1 MANGRPGFLRR
12 FFGFLFWIAD
22 FVRRLVLNVIFWGAV
37 AVFALAWFF
46 GAPPALQENTALV
59 LNIKG
64 PIVEQYTGS
73 AREAALA
80 EALGAERPETQL
92 RDVLAAL
99 DEAAQDP
106 NIARVVLVLDDFA
119 GAGLATLREVGG
131 ALERFRAGG
140 KQVVAWGSNYSQAQ
154 YFIAAH
160 ADEVYLHPAGFL
172 LLRGFGGL
180 RNYYKDALDKL
191 GVSVNVFRVGT
202 YKSFA
207 EPFVLNG
214 PSKEAQEDEA
224 FWLNDAWATYV
235 GDVERL
241 RKLPAGSIARL
252 IDELPQRFAAAGGD
266 ATKLAL
272 AEKLIDGTKTR
283 DELRALLIERGAR
296 DPKHKSF
303 RQISLK
309 AYLARQEERG
319 GDAVGVVV
327 AAGEIVPG
335 DQPQG
340 LVGGRS
346 TAELIRRARED
357 DSIKA
362 IVLRID
368 SPGGSAFASEEIRR
382 ELELTRTAG
391 KPVVV
396 SMGDVAASGGYW
408 ISMAADEVYA
418 DAATITGSIG
428 VFALLPT
435 VDKSMDKL
443 SLHTAGVTT
452 TWLAAATDPRRPLDK
467 RVGELVQASL
477 GRIYE
482 DFVSKAAAA
491 RNASAERINAVA
503 QGRVWTGKQARER
516 GLVDAIGSYR
526 QALDAAARRAKLGD
540 DYRVMYVERE
550 PRGIDRWLSL
560 LFGEVAG
567 AIKTQLGW
575 ELVPAGLA
583 RDMVSFARD
592 DLAWLRSAATDP
604 FAAYAYCFCRAP

>member
-1 MANGRPGFLRR
+1 
-12 FFGFLFWIAD
+12 
-22 FVRRLVLNVIFWGAV
+22 
-37 AVFALAWFF
+37 
-46 GAPPALQENTALV
+46 
-59 LNIKG
+59 
-64 PIVEQYTGS
+64 
-73 AREAALA
+73 
-80 EALGAERPETQL
+80 
-92 RDVLAAL
+92 
-99 DEAAQDP
+99 
-106 NIARVVLVLDDFA
+106 
-119 GAGLATLREVGG
+119 
-131 ALERFRAGG
+131 
-140 KQVVAWGSNYSQAQ
+140 
-154 YFIAAH
+154 
-160 ADEVYLHPAGFL
+160 
-172 LLRGFGGL
+172 
-180 RNYYKDALDKL
+180 
-191 GVSVNVFRVGT
+191 
-202 YKSFA
+202 
-207 EPFVLNG
+207 
-214 PSKEAQEDEA
+214 
-224 FWLNDAWATYV
+224 
-235 GDVERL
+235 
-241 RKLPAGSIARL
+241 
-252 IDELPQRFAAAGGD
+252 
-266 ATKLAL
+266 
-272 AEKLIDGTKTR
+272 
-283 DELRALLIERGAR
+283 LRALLIERGAR

-340 LVGGRS
+340 VVGGRS